1 MFIIIYKKSTKHIVQ
16 VRSDGSTVPTPAA
29 TWLNIYAKDNKLTAD
44 EATDLTYVEIAP
56 IEFGLIHGKHL
67 WNESTQQVDE
77 DPNYVAPTP
86 VTPIEQTE
94 PTV

>member
-1 MFIIIYKKSTKHIVQ
+1 MFILIYKKSTKHIVQ
-16 VRSDGSTVPTPAA
+16 VRNDVSTNPSDAQ
-29 TWLNIYAKDNKLTAD
+29 TWLNIYAKDNNLTAD
-44 EATDLTYVEIAP
+44 QTTDLTYAEIAP
-56 IEFGLIHGKHL
+56 IEFGLIHGKHM

-86 VTPIEQTE
+86 TIPAE